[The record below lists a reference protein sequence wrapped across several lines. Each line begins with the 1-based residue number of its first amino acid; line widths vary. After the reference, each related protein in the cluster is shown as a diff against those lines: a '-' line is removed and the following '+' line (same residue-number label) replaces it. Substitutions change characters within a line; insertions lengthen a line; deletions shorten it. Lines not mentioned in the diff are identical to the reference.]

1 MKKIFNILFGGRF
14 WLLKTLFVLAIIN
27 IAATQVHS
35 RLDLTAEKRFTL
47 SYGTKKILRNLK
59 EPVNVQV
66 FLQGNLP
73 SAFKKMAAS
82 TSDILNAFKEE
93 AGNNVNF
100 EFVDPST
107 TMDGTDIKF
116 SDSLPQL
123 GFVPLNLTSQREDG
137 QEQQL
142 VFPYAYVRTEE
153 NAVPVTLYK
162 GKTPM
167 VSFQETSNAESLL
180 EYQFASAIVNATQ
193 AQKHIVAYAT
203 GNGEPEQLSTYDLVE
218 NVLSPNYQLYT
229 FNLETQ
235 PFVPAEFE
243 VLMIVKPTKTFTD
256 QQKLKID
263 QFVMRGGKLMV
274 FMDKLNA
281 ELDSLGIGSGRVVAY
296 DRDLQLNDLLFKYGA
311 RVNSDLVMDLQC
323 DVLPFDVNGNG
334 QFELLP
340 WNYFLVMEPGGQSS
354 ITKNLGYVSGKFVNS
369 IDTVGEDNI
378 KKTVLLHSSP
388 NARTIA
394 TPAIISGAEN
404 EIAQQSEKYKKAN
417 IPTAVLLEGKFE
429 SLYARR
435 MMQWMKDSL
444 AKYEVPY
451 NQAAVEDGKII
462 VVADGDVIL
471 NGVVKGN
478 QPISM
483 GMNAYTYG
491 TQREFP
497 FANRDFLLNSLS
509 YLLDNSGLSESRSKE
524 IVPRLLDTKLV
535 QAEEDNWKLINIIS
549 PILLILGF
557 AFVYNFL
564 RKRKYQ

>member
-1 MKKIFNILFGGRF
+1 MKKIGYVLFNGKF
-14 WLLKTLFVLAIIN
+14 WLLKSLLILAVIN
-27 IAATQVHS
+27 IAATQLHT

-47 SYGTKKILRNLK
+47 SYGTKKILKELK
-59 EPVNVQV
+59 EPVNIQV
-66 FLQGNLP
+66 YLEGNLP
-73 SAFKKMAAS
+73 AAFKKMAA
-82 TSDILNAFKEE
+82 TTADILTEFKEI
-93 AGNNVNF
+93 AGNNISI
-100 EFVDPST
+100 EFIDPTT
-107 TMDGTDIKF
+107 TMDGTEIKF
-116 SDSLPQL
+116 SDTLTQL
-123 GFVPLNLTSQREDG
+123 GLIPINLTSQREDG

-142 VFPYAYVRTEE
+142 VFPYAYISTAN
-153 NAVPVTLYK
+153 NAAPVTLYK
-162 GKTPM
+162 GKTPR

-180 EYQFASAIVNATQ
+180 EYQFASAIANVTLE
-193 AQKHIVAYAT
+193 QKHVVAYAT
-203 GNGEPEQLSTYDLVE
+203 GNGEPEQLNTYDLVE
-218 NVLSPNYQLYT
+218 NVLSPNYKLFT

-235 PFVPAEFE
+235 PFVPDEFE
-243 VLMIVKPTKTFTD
+243 VLIIVKPTKPFTD

-263 QFVMRGGKLMV
+263 QFVMRGGKLML

-281 ELDSLGIGSGRVVAY
+281 ELDSLGLGAGRVVAY

-340 WNYFLVMEPGGQSS
+340 WNYFPVMEPGSQSS

-369 IDTVGEDNI
+369 IDTVGEDYI

-394 TPAIISGAEN
+394 TPAIISGSEN
-404 EIAQQSEKYKKAN
+404 EFKPQSEKYNKAN
-417 IPTAVLLEGKFE
+417 IATAVLLEGKFE

-444 AKYEVPY
+444 AKYQVPY
-451 NQAAVEDGKII
+451 TQTAAEEGKII
-462 VVADGDVIL
+462 VVADGDVVL
-471 NGVVKGN
+471 NGVVKGS

-483 GMNAYTYG
+483 GMNAYTFG

-497 FANRDFLLNSLS
+497 FANKDFLLNCMS
-509 YLLDNSGLSESRSKE
+509 YMLDDTGLSESRSKE

-535 QAEEDNWKLINIIS
+535 KAEENNWKLIIIAL
-549 PILLILGF
+549 PVILIIIF
-557 AFVYNFL
+557 AFIYNFL
-564 RKRKYQ
+564 RGKKYK